1 MISFLMMICR
11 SLQQK
16 KDAVKF
22 LPLLEKHP
30 DFKRS
35 IWVVPVKA
43 VLSTECYQILKS
55 TIAKA

>member
-1 MISFLMMICR
+1 MPIITTE
-11 SLQQK
+11 

-43 VLSTECYQILKS
+43 VLSTECYQILNQQLQKLDIQIS
-55 TIAKA
+55 